1 MEGHALPGALRSG
14 VVRPCADGTS
24 HSPNRTG
31 WESPRKLVEEAI
43 PQLGSDPMVILH
55 SLTVGLAKD

>member
-14 VVRPCADGTS
+14 VVRPYADGTS

-31 WESPRKLVEEAI
+31 WEYPSKLVEAH
-43 PQLGSDPMVILH
+43 VTR
-55 SLTVGLAKD
+55 SLSLSLAVT